1 MGKEPRE
8 ARDFLKQMPKDMAET
23 MEGEGPFGRQIT
35 GGNNLG
41 ENLDDRFYI
50 SEKLYYYGGEDTAT
64 VLAPLYGLYE
74 FDYQPYVNLHRFAR
88 SMFITNYDP
97 EFQTM
102 RELHFGMNPS
112 ATGCTLKLGGSYTR
126 KEMLNTL
133 QVMYD
138 RLDETGSLFWWP
150 RAYNKKG
157 A

>member
-1 MGKEPRE
+1 M
-8 ARDFLKQMPKDMAET
+8 
-23 MEGEGPFGRQIT
+23 
-35 GGNNLG
+35 
-41 ENLDDRFYI
+41 
-50 SEKLYYYGGEDTAT
+50 S
-64 VLAPLYGLYE
+64 
-74 FDYQPYVNLHRFAR
+74 NLHRFAR

-138 RLDETGSLFWWP
+138 RLMRLAHCFGGHVHII
-150 RAYNKKG
+150 KKG